1 MPLPRL
7 DGLKGLFEGRQFGVL
22 LASRLTSQAADGV
35 FQASLYGALL
45 FNPDHH
51 TRPAQIAGG
60 LVLLVLPYSLIGPFV
75 GVFLDRWRRQKV
87 LTHGAAIHG
96 ALAGLAALLL
106 LTNGSRSIAFEAAA
120 FGALAVNRFYLAA
133 QSAALPYVVREDQL
147 VVGNAFSTTA
157 GTVITIVGGGIG
169 VGVRHFTGSGDH
181 GDALVAAIST
191 IGYLVASAVAR
202 RLPITLLGP
211 HDVAATSALAEMRS
225 IATGFVAGAQHVWQ
239 RREAARALAV
249 MYGQRALFG
258 VWTIKLLLLYR
269 YSFHAHGPLRA
280 GIVGAGQ
287 AATAGGIGLVIAAL
301 VTPRVSG
308 RIGRHRWIAVT
319 TALPAVSELA
329 FGTEFSLG
337 LFLISS
343 IALGFAMQAT
353 KICVDSTIQASVDAD
368 FLGRAF
374 ALYDAGSNTC
384 FAVAVVIAAYV
395 MPINGRSEP
404 TVITISAAYLLL
416 AATYALTSRR
426 RTLDSEGSDPGG
438 AGSVLAEQPA
448 EQVA

>member
-1 MPLPRL
+1 
-7 DGLKGLFEGRQFGVL
+7 V
-22 LASRLTSQAADGV
+22 
-35 FQASLYGALL
+35 
-45 FNPDHH
+45 
-51 TRPAQIAGG
+51 
-60 LVLLVLPYSLIGPFV
+60 
-75 GVFLDRWRRQKV
+75 
-87 LTHGAAIHG
+87 
-96 ALAGLAALLL
+96 LL

-120 FGALAVNRFYLAA
+120 FGALAINRFYLAA
-133 QSAALPYVVREDQL
+133 QSASLPYVVRADQL

-169 VGVRHFTGSGDH
+169 VGVRHFAGSGDH

-191 IGYLVASAVAR
+191 VGYLVASAVAR
-202 RLPITLLGP
+202 RLPLSLLGP
-211 HDVAATSALAEMRS
+211 HETIATSALEEMRS
-225 IATGFVAGAQHVWQ
+225 VATGFAAGARHVWQ
-239 RREAARALAV
+239 HREAARALGL

-280 GIVGAGQ
+280 GLVGAGQ

-308 RIGRHRWIAVT
+308 RIGRRTWIAWT

-343 IALGFAMQAT
+343 IMLGFAMQAT

-384 FAVAVVIAAYV
+384 FAAAVVIAAYV
-395 MPINGRSEP
+395 MPLSGRSEP
-404 TVITISAAYLLL
+404 AVIALSAAYLLL
-416 AATYALTSRR
+416 AASYALTNRGR
-426 RTLDSEGSDPGG
+426 E
-438 AGSVLAEQPA
+438 AESVLTEQPA
-448 EQVA
+448 EQIA

>member
-1 MPLPRL
+1 VPQLPRTE
-7 DGLKGLFEGRQFGVL
+7 GLRGLLGARQFGVL

-75 GVFLDRWRRQKV
+75 GVFLDRWRRQRV
-87 LTHGAAIHG
+87 LTRGAVVHGS
-96 ALAGLAALLL
+96 LAGLSALLL
-106 LTNGSRSIAFEAAA
+106 LTNGSGSFGFEAAA
-120 FGALAVNRFYLAA
+120 FGALAINRFYLAA
-133 QSAALPYVVREDQL
+133 QSASLPYVVRPDQL

-157 GTVITIVGGGIG
+157 GTVITIIGGGIG
-169 VGVRHFTGSGDH
+169 VGVRHFAGSGDH

-191 IGYLVASAVAR
+191 AGYLIASAIAG

-211 HDVAATSALAEMRS
+211 HETVTASALAEMRS
-225 IATGFVAGAQHVWQ
+225 IATGFAAGARHVWQ
-239 RREAARALAV
+239 RQEAARALAV

-280 GIVGAGQ
+280 GLVGAGQ
-287 AATAGGIGLVIAAL
+287 AATAGGIGLVVAAL
-301 VTPRVSG
+301 VTPTVSA
-308 RIGRHRWIAVT
+308 RIGRRSWIAVT

-343 IALGFAMQAT
+343 MALGFAMQAT
-353 KICVDSTIQASVDAD
+353 KICVDSTIQSGVDSD

-374 ALYDAGSNTC
+374 ALYDAGANTC
-384 FAVAVVIAAYV
+384 FAAAVVIAAYV
-395 MPINGRSEP
+395 MPISGRSEP
-404 TVITISAAYLLL
+404 TVITISAAYLFL
-416 AATYALTSRR
+416 AATYALTGRGR
-426 RTLDSEGSDPGG
+426 EADEAD
-438 AGSVLAEQPA
+438 SVLTEQPA
-448 EQVA
+448 EQIA

>member
-1 MPLPRL
+1 VSKLPFVESL
-7 DGLKGLFEGRQFGVL
+7 SGLFGERQFGVL
-22 LASRLTSQAADGV
+22 LSSRLTSQAADGV

-87 LTHGAAIHG
+87 LTRGALVHGS
-96 ALAGLAALLL
+96 LAGLSAVLL
-106 LTNGSRSIAFEAAA
+106 LTSGSRSVAFEAAA

-133 QSAALPYVVREDQL
+133 QSASLPYVVRKDQL

-157 GTVITIVGGGIG
+157 GTVITIVGGGMG

-191 IGYLVASAVAR
+191 VGYLVAVAVAR
-202 RLPITLLGP
+202 RLPVALLGP
-211 HDVAATSALAEMRS
+211 HDTVTTSPLAEMRNV
-225 IATGFVAGAQHVWQ
+225 ATGFVAGAQHVWQ
-239 RREAARALAV
+239 RRDAARALAV

-269 YSFHAHGPLRA
+269 YSFHAHGALRA

-287 AATAGGIGLVIAAL
+287 AATAGGVGLVVAAV

-308 RIGRHRWIAVT
+308 RIGRGKWIVAT
-319 TALPAVSELA
+319 TAIPAVSELA

-384 FAVAVVIAAYV
+384 FAAAVVIAAYA
-395 MPINGRSEP
+395 MPLSGRSET
-404 TVITISAAYLLL
+404 TVIAISAAYLLL
-416 AATYALTSRR
+416 AIGFAATGGRDGV
-426 RTLDSEGSDPGG
+426 DSAG

-448 EQVA
+448 EQIA